1 MEETQTMTKTLLQ
14 ELGGRDAV
22 ELVVAAFYEKVM
34 SDPLLKGYFRGVQMS
49 RLYQSQ
55 IDFFCA
61 ALGEPDA
68 YGGRD
73 LRTVH
78 AGMNISDTEFN
89 ATAMHLTQALAECG
103 VGQPHIDRVI
113 ALIAPLRSD
122 VVTQGITAKIPVAPE
137 LAASCPMHAAKAGA
151 ATWVWSLVA
160 LAFILAAV
168 AGVVVWQ
175 GGHLPH

>member
-1 MEETQTMTKTLLQ
+1 MTMTLLQ

-49 RLYQSQ
+49 RLYKNQT
-55 IDFFCA
+55 DFFCA

-68 YGGRD
+68 YRGRD
-73 LRTVH
+73 MRTVH

-89 ATAMHLTQALAECG
+89 AVAVHLTHALAECG

-113 ALIAPLRSD
+113 GLIAPLRSD
-122 VVTQGITAKIPVAPE
+122 VVTQGSTAKIPVGAQP
-137 LAASCPMHAAKAGA
+137 AASACPMHAAKAGA
-151 ATWVWSLVA
+151 TTWVWSLVA
-160 LAFILAAV
+160 LALILAAV

-175 GGHLPH
+175 SGQLPH